1 MYRTVNQSPDS
12 VRSDEQD
19 EGKVFY
25 LDLSEGDEEGIQ
37 ELGVQAKNAGRMAEV
52 AVGCSE
58 SVHCCSVGLR

>member
-1 MYRTVNQSPDS
+1 M
-12 VRSDEQD
+12 RSDERD
-19 EGKVFY
+19 EGKGFY
-25 LDLSEGDEEGIQ
+25 LDLPEGDEEGIQ